1 MAVSGVGTNP
11 YNYNAAY
18 TRNRSS
24 AGKVANQSTAA
35 VSTTPSNITLHIGSE
50 DDPDGKAIGLLGF
63 PDGSST
69 SVFKGQNYT
78 TDHPVFTVKTWDA
91 DGNMTETEIDASK
104 VDPGNASLQEMM
116 ALNANRQLN
125 GEEDFGDQLM
135 MSAGRLH
142 GDEVAGSYEDFFSKN
157 NWMAEIKDF
166 MDMQYQLGN
175 MAGYLQYKKAYDI
188 MQAIS
193 DHQTSDDSNS
203 KSKSA
208 SEEYSKALADYAQT
222 VKDKIENGE
231 TETSYQIGGQ
241 SFTEKEW
248 EKLISKIDKSIDT
261 IKEEVKAEAEQEK
274 EKAEQEKLRT
284 ETVSNTDTASETNAK
299 VADIT
304 TYYNGKE
311 VDYKTDMLHD
321 RKIYDAETGVTW
333 YLNDQRGPYISGED
347 ADKFNKWCEEN
358 GANKLKKFAEMTGL
372 IRNYPDGTTAYV
384 ADNGIAI
391 KGKDGTE
398 ISMDYSDLS
407 WYAIMD
413 ALDQMDGNPLEQQ
426 TWNKVMQNYEA
437 NKVDNDAVTEAQIQ
451 ELLKD
456 NNSTQFDRNSIENNP
471 DNLPSF
477 VGKVYSKE
485 ELYKYVEEQVQQNQG
500 GKMTLEDMV
509 KASCDNWETA
519 SFGFVGES
527 KLYSFHD
534 YIQEL
539 EKRLENVV

>member
-193 DHQTSDDSNS
+193 DNQTLDDGNS

-248 EKLISKIDKSIDT
+248 EKLISKIDESIDT
-261 IKEEVKAEAEQEK
+261 IKEEVKAEAEQAK
-274 EKAEQEKLRT
+274 EKAEQEKLRA
-284 ETVSNTDTASETNAK
+284 ETVSNTDTANET
-299 VADIT
+299 
-304 TYYNGKE
+304 
-311 VDYKTDMLHD
+311 
-321 RKIYDAETGVTW
+321 
-333 YLNDQRGPYISGED
+333 
-347 ADKFNKWCEEN
+347 
-358 GANKLKKFAEMTGL
+358 
-372 IRNYPDGTTAYV
+372 DG
-384 ADNGIAI
+384 
-391 KGKDGTE
+391 
-398 ISMDYSDLS
+398 
-407 WYAIMD
+407 
-413 ALDQMDGNPLEQQ
+413 
-426 TWNKVMQNYEA
+426 
-437 NKVDNDAVTEAQIQ
+437 VTEAQIQ

-456 NNSTQFDRNSIENNP
+456 HNSTQFDRNSIGNNQ

-485 ELYKYVEEQVQQNQG
+485 ELYKQVEDQVQQNQG
-500 GKMTLEDMV
+500 SKMTLEDMV
-509 KASCDNWETA
+509 KATCDNWETA

-539 EKRLENVV
+539 EKRLENVE